1 MSPKPVVKTK
11 KKTKSQ
17 EDVRVKFADKPESP
31 AAAEGESG
39 RYVYGI
45 VQSRDRIDFGKVG
58 IGGAGA
64 MVYTV
69 NYLDIAAVV
78 SNTSVYIFDPTREN
92 ALAHEHVIET
102 VMKTYT
108 IIPMSFG
115 TVFRT
120 DNDIREVLQEHLL
133 VFEGCASSDV
143 GKLEFG
149 LKVNWDRDR
158 IIEDIKQDDEE
169 IRQFHQEIIRKH
181 LQSTYLARMQLG
193 RMIDK
198 ALAERSIGYVREI
211 YEALR
216 GVCVASRDNQPIGD
230 KMIMNA
236 AFLVEREREPEFDDA
251 VNSIA
256 KKYGQRLKFK
266 YTGPWP
272 PYNFVNIRLKL
283 ERRRS
288 GIMLLIDDLLMLPFS
303 GFNFVMKTL
312 RQVAEEQYTDDAPI
326 KERLLELQLKLE
338 AEEITE
344 EEYTRARGRHHS
356 PVARDPEP

>member
-1 MSPKPVVKTK
+1 MGGVLHFMKRTK
-11 KKTKSQ
+11 AKAMATTTQPRLRKNVRSK
-17 EDVRVKFADKPESP
+17 EDVHVRMEQATTPP
-31 AAAEGESG
+31 QATPGEGG

-45 VQSRDRIDFGKVG
+45 VQAKEPVTFGKSG
-58 IGGAGA
+58 IGGSGEL
-64 MVYTV
+64 VYTV
-69 NYLDIAAVV
+69 NYQDIAAVV

-102 VMKTYT
+102 VMKNHT

-120 DNDIREVLQEHLL
+120 DNDIREVLKSIYPSLK
-133 VFEGCASSDV
+133 DV
-143 GKLEFG
+143 LHQMAGKLEFG
-149 LKVNWDRDR
+149 LKVNWDRDQ
-158 IIEDIKQDDEE
+158 IIEDIKQEDEE

-198 ALAERSIGYVREI
+198 ALAERSISYVREI

-236 AFLVEREREPEFDDA
+236 AFLVERDREAEFDSG
-251 VNSIA
+251 VNKIA
-256 KKYGQRLKFK
+256 RKYGQRLKFK

-283 ERRRS
+283 ER
-288 GIMLLIDDLLMLPFS
+288 
-303 GFNFVMKTL
+303 
-312 RQVAEEQYTDDAPI
+312 VAV
-326 KERLLELQLKLE
+326 
-338 AEEITE
+338 
-344 EEYTRARGRHHS
+344 S
-356 PVARDPEP
+356 

>member
-1 MSPKPVVKTK
+1 MKRPKAKSMATK
-11 KKTKSQ
+11 ALARPRKNTNLKD
-17 EDVRVKFADKPESP
+17 DVRVKIGPNTWVGE
-31 AAAEGESG
+31 AAPGEGG

-45 VQSRDRIDFGKVG
+45 VQSKDPVTFGRSG
-58 IGGAGA
+58 IGGSGEL
-64 MVYTV
+64 VYTV
-69 NYLDIAAVV
+69 NYQDIAAVV

-102 VMKTYT
+102 VMKNYT

-120 DNDIREVLQEHLL
+120 DNDIREVLKSIYPSLK
-133 VFEGCASSDV
+133 DV
-143 GKLEFG
+143 LHQMAGKFEFG
-149 LKVNWDRDR
+149 LKVNWDRDQ
-158 IIEDIKQDDEE
+158 IIEDIKNDDEE

-236 AFLVEREREPEFDDA
+236 AFLVERQRETQFDNA
-251 VNSIA
+251 VNKIA
-256 KKYGQRLKFK
+256 RKYGQRLKFK
-266 YTGPWP
+266 FTGPWP

-283 ERRRS
+283 E
-288 GIMLLIDDLLMLPFS
+288 
-303 GFNFVMKTL
+303 
-312 RQVAEEQYTDDAPI
+312 
-326 KERLLELQLKLE
+326 
-338 AEEITE
+338 
-344 EEYTRARGRHHS
+344 
-356 PVARDPEP
+356 PVGSR

>member
-1 MSPKPVVKTK
+1 MTRKAVAKPRKT
-11 KKTKSQ
+11 TKS
-17 EDVRVKFADKPESP
+17 EDDVRVKFTENSAPSDTG
-31 AAAEGESG
+31 AGESG

-120 DNDIREVLQEHLL
+120 DNDIREVLKSIY
-133 VFEGCASSDV
+133 SSLKDV
-143 GKLEFG
+143 LHQMSGKLEFG

-158 IIEDIKQDDEE
+158 IIEDIQQDDEE
-169 IRQFHQEIIRKH
+169 IRKFHQEIIRKH

-198 ALAERSIGYVREI
+198 ALAERSIGHVREI

-236 AFLVEREREPEFDDA
+236 AFLVEREREPEFDEA
-251 VNSIA
+251 VNTIA

-266 YTGPWP
+266 YTAPG
-272 PYNFVNIRLKL
+272 
-283 ERRRS
+283 
-288 GIMLLIDDLLMLPFS
+288 
-303 GFNFVMKTL
+303 L
-312 RQVAEEQYTDDAPI
+312 RTI
-326 KERLLELQLKLE
+326 
-338 AEEITE
+338 
-344 EEYTRARGRHHS
+344 S
-356 PVARDPEP
+356 

>member
-1 MSPKPVVKTK
+1 MATKTQSGRPTK
-11 KKTKSQ
+11 KTSR
-17 EDVRVKFADKPESP
+17 EDLHVKIADAPTPAPDLKPG
-31 AAAEGESG
+31 EGG

-45 VQSRDRIDFGKVG
+45 VEAKESTTFGKIG
-58 IGGAGA
+58 IGGEAD

-69 NYLDIAAVV
+69 NYQDIAAVV
-78 SNTSVYIFDPTREN
+78 SKTSVYIFDPTREN

-102 VMKTYT
+102 VMKNYT

-120 DNDIREVLQEHLL
+120 DDDIREVLKSIYTSLK
-133 VFEGCASSDV
+133 DV
-143 GKLEFG
+143 LHQMAGKLEFG
-149 LKVNWDRDR
+149 LKVNWDRDQIVEELTR
-158 IIEDIKQDDEE
+158 EDEE
-169 IRQFHQEIIRKH
+169 IRQFHQEITRKH

-198 ALAERSIGYVREI
+198 ALVERSSQYVREI

-236 AFLVEREREPEFDDA
+236 AFLVERHRETEFDHV
-251 VNSIA
+251 VNKIA
-256 KKYGQRLKFK
+256 RKYGKRLTFK

-283 ERRRS
+283 ERVTAS
-288 GIMLLIDDLLMLPFS
+288 
-303 GFNFVMKTL
+303 
-312 RQVAEEQYTDDAPI
+312 
-326 KERLLELQLKLE
+326 
-338 AEEITE
+338 
-344 EEYTRARGRHHS
+344 
-356 PVARDPEP
+356 